1 MLFVPNTI
9 AMEAPFAIYETP
21 IGYLHI
27 AHKENLL
34 TLLHIVADAPS
45 DRGVPTAFTDRVYR
59 QVMEYLRCQRQRF
72 DIPIDISS
80 ATPFQQRVYEALLQI
95 PYGESRSYKEIAVAI
110 GKPTAAR
117 AVGMANNRNPIH
129 LIIPCH
135 RVVGSNGAL
144 IGYRAGVEVKDF
156 LLRLE
161 HHLL

>member
-1 MLFVPNTI
+1 
-9 AMEAPFAIYETP
+9 METSFAIYQTP
-21 IGYLHI
+21 IGYLRV
-27 AHKENLL
+27 AHQDNRL
-34 TLLHIVADAPS
+34 TLLHIVADEASDKGTPS
-45 DRGVPTAFTDRVYR
+45 AFTDRVYQ

-72 DIPIDISS
+72 DIPIDISH

-95 PYGESRSYKEIAVAI
+95 PYGESRSYKEIAIAL

-144 IGYRAGVEVKDF
+144 TGYRAGVEVKDF